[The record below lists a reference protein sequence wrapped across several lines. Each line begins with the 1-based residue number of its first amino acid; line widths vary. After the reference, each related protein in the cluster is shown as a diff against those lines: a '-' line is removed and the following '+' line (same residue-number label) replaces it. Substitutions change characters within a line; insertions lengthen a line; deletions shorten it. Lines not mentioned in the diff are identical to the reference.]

1 MVSYKGFVMEKMVGK
16 EWSRE
21 VIKIWCEVLDGKDK
35 SKYRNGGVWEMINGE
50 KGRLVGEN
58 RLGLGLI
65 RLGNSN

>member
-1 MVSYKGFVMEKMVGK
+1 MVSDKGFVMEKMVGK

-35 SKYRNGGVWEMINGE
+35 SKYRNGGVWEMINGG

-58 RLGLGLI
+58 RLE
-65 RLGNSN
+65 

>member
-35 SKYRNGGVWEMINGE
+35 SKYRNGGV
-50 KGRLVGEN
+50 
-58 RLGLGLI
+58 
-65 RLGNSN
+65 